1 MLVVFMFYDILRYV
15 RDVRRS
21 MKNYS
26 IVEYYIENKR
36 IQNLDEQRR
45 INGEIKRKRKIG
57 GKCRIAITKKEK
69 KCAYD

>member
-1 MLVVFMFYDILRYV
+1 M
-15 RDVRRS
+15 
-21 MKNYS
+21 MKNDS

-57 GKCRIAITKKEK
+57 VKCQIAITKKEK

>member
-21 MKNYS
+21 MKNDS

-57 GKCRIAITKKEK
+57 GKCQIAITKKEK